1 MPSHN
6 LVNELSDEFDF
17 DVLHGAEQPQS
28 ARKLR
33 RAPRSKRAV
42 LEEMLRYGEIAG
54 DAATAVF
61 SPTLQASRHERDWI
75 VNYLGPYYDKKLIV
89 DVLRRVKGGKEANV
103 YCCRAHPALHPELGI
118 ELLAAKLYRP
128 RMFRNLRNDALY
140 RQGRRILDDNGKAV
154 RDDRL
159 LRAVRKGTRVGK
171 EVQHTS
177 WLEHEYLAL
186 VELHAAGADV
196 PRPVAS
202 GDNTVLMEYVGDL
215 QTPAPALTE
224 VRLTRAEARA
234 TYERLLWNVGLM
246 LQHGRVHGDLS
257 AYNVLYW
264 QGRACI
270 IDWPQVIDPAANRT
284 ARAILAR
291 DVTRLCD
298 HFTRYGIRSNPSVI
312 AADLWEQY
320 GPGDEIDPL
329 LLEME
334 PEPAAEEIE
343 GQPSLPQAY
352 QASDF

>member
-6 LVNELSDEFDF
+6 LVNDLGEEFDF
-17 DVLHGAEQPQS
+17 DVTHGAVEPQS
-28 ARKLR
+28 ARKQR

-42 LEEMLRYGEIAG
+42 LDEMLRYGEIG
-54 DAATAVF
+54 GEAATEVF

-103 YCCRAHPALHPELGI
+103 YCCRANPALGI
-118 ELLAAKLYRP
+118 ELLAAKIYRP

-140 RQGRRILDDNGKAV
+140 RQGRRILDEDGKPV
-154 RDDRL
+154 RDGRL
-159 LRAVRKGTRVGK
+159 LRAVRKGTRMGK

-196 PRPVAS
+196 PRPLAS
-202 GDNTVLMEYVGDL
+202 GYNTVLMEYVGDL

-234 TYERLLWNVGLM
+234 TYDRLLWNVAVM

-270 IDWPQVIDPAANRT
+270 IDWPQVIDPAANRA

-291 DVTRLCD
+291 DVTRLCE
-298 HFTRYGIRSNPSVI
+298 HFTRYGIRSNPPAI
-312 AADLWEQY
+312 AADLWERY
-320 GPGDEIDPL
+320 GPEEEIDPL
-329 LLEME
+329 LLELE
-334 PEPAAEEIE
+334 PEPAAEE
-343 GQPSLPQAY
+343 GA
-352 QASDF
+352 

>member
-6 LVNELSDEFDF
+6 LVNELSEEFDF
-17 DVLHGAEQPQS
+17 DVARGREHPQS
-28 ARKLR
+28 ARKQR
-33 RAPRSKRAV
+33 RAPRSRRAM
-42 LEEMLRYGEIAG
+42 LDEMLRYGEIAG
-54 DAATAVF
+54 EAATEVF

-89 DVLRRVKGGKEANV
+89 DVLRRIKGGKEANV
-103 YCCRAHPALHPELGI
+103 YCCRAHPALGV
-118 ELLAAKLYRP
+118 ELLAAKVYRP

-140 RQGRRILDDNGKAV
+140 RQGRPIVDADGKIV
-154 RDDRL
+154 RDMRL
-159 LRAVRKGTRVGK
+159 LLAVRKRTRTGK

-224 VRLTRAEARA
+224 VRLTRAAARA
-234 TYERLLWNVGLM
+234 AYERLLWNVALM
-246 LQHGRVHGDLS
+246 LQHGRIHGDLS

-270 IDWPQVIDPAANRT
+270 IDWPQVIDPAANRA

-291 DVTRLCD
+291 DVTRLCE
-298 HFTRYGIRSNPSVI
+298 HFTRYGIRSDPAAI
-312 AADLWEQY
+312 AAGLWEQY
-320 GPGDEIDPL
+320 GPAEEIDPL
-329 LLEME
+329 LLEIE
-334 PEPAAEEIE
+334 LDLPEEEDE
-343 GQPSLPQAY
+343 SER
-352 QASDF
+352 S